1 MSTPLIFTAVSSL
14 PNDSIV
20 DVVVI
25 HKEPVDES
33 HIEVQKLIDADYP
46 EEESIRAIERWGT
59 AREAITKLMCEH
71 DSEEIP
77 VENEEIPV
85 QPKTNTSV
93 CIYIYMVHKFVLPYV
108 PLKFGIICDI
118 VTPVHS

>member
-1 MSTPLIFTAVSSL
+1 MPLIFTAVSSL
-14 PNDSIV
+14 PDDSIA

-59 AREAITKLMCEH
+59 AREAITELMCEH

-85 QPKTNTSV
+85 QHKTNTSV
-93 CIYIYMVHKFVLPYV
+93 YTIIYGIQICIAICM
-108 PLKFGIICDI
+108 FGIRHHLWYSY
-118 VTPVHS
+118 PVHS